1 MIKWR
6 KIEWNLK
13 SLDLEWTVK
22 KQEIKNESKVN
33 VSSKNDDF
41 LKELLLY
48 YIHSLAYIFYFKKT
62 YKKKL
67 FAFKTW
73 NEKYLAILKWEEKEK
88 FKTFLDNQTSIFSKY
103 WKEHKEVFWLFNSI
117 LIWMNSWYWHLLMQ
131 TDKWLLVDAKWK
143 KLTFW
148 QNDYQRKTFYSLFAK
163 TLQTITKEEFENSK
177 YKIETWIPFEYLK
190 PIIAKKK
197 DIDYE
202 DFMNWIKW
210 YQKFVYKKNIEN
222 DLDLVYQFAN
232 ELVLRKDILY
242 SEIKRLI
249 ESEFS
254 DSMQRYQNWENVTND
269 YDIKQYNFYIKNN
282 TSNSII
288 KELTSQTT
296 KKERML
302 ELFKQF
308 ANLCFL
314 KDLVKNYQFLYEVE
328 KEIKLLESKSNFD
341 KKYLDWLK
349 NYIS

>member
-1 MIKWR
+1 MW
-6 KIEWNLK
+6 
-13 SLDLEWTVK
+13 
-22 KQEIKNESKVN
+22 
-33 VSSKNDDF
+33 
-41 LKELLLY
+41 
-48 YIHSLAYIFYFKKT
+48 
-62 YKKKL
+62 
-67 FAFKTW
+67 
-73 NEKYLAILKWEEKEK
+73 
-88 FKTFLDNQTSIFSKY
+88 
-103 WKEHKEVFWLFNSI
+103 I
-117 LIWMNSWYWHLLMQ
+117 LICIISY
-131 TDKWLLVDAKWK
+131 
-143 KLTFW
+143 
-148 QNDYQRKTFYSLFAK
+148 YY
-163 TLQTITKEEFENSK
+163 ENSK

-190 PIIAKKK
+190 PIISKKK
-197 DIDYE
+197 EMYYD

-296 KKERML
+296 KKERMS

-308 ANLCFL
+308 ANLCYL

>member
-1 MIKWR
+1 
-6 KIEWNLK
+6 
-13 SLDLEWTVK
+13 
-22 KQEIKNESKVN
+22 
-33 VSSKNDDF
+33 
-41 LKELLLY
+41 
-48 YIHSLAYIFYFKKT
+48 
-62 YKKKL
+62 
-67 FAFKTW
+67 
-73 NEKYLAILKWEEKEK
+73 
-88 FKTFLDNQTSIFSKY
+88 
-103 WKEHKEVFWLFNSI
+103 
-117 LIWMNSWYWHLLMQ
+117 
-131 TDKWLLVDAKWK
+131 
-143 KLTFW
+143 
-148 QNDYQRKTFYSLFAK
+148 
-163 TLQTITKEEFENSK
+163 
-177 YKIETWIPFEYLK
+177 
-190 PIIAKKK
+190 
-197 DIDYE
+197 
-202 DFMNWIKW
+202 MNWIKW

-222 DLDLVYQFAN
+222 DLDLVYQFTN

-249 ESEFS
+249 ESDFS
-254 DSMQRYQNWENVTND
+254 DSMKRYQNWENVTND